1 MSKKSVD
8 EALGSSTVRH
18 FDELPGS
25 ALVDVK
31 VVAAVRGISIPTAWR
46 HVRKGILPAPQKNG
60 GCTRWL
66 VRDLRAAA

>member
-1 MSKKSVD
+1 MSQKVIDDSGLDPK
-8 EALGSSTVRH
+8 VRY
-18 FDELPGS
+18 FDELPES
-25 ALVDVK
+25 ALVDIK

-66 VRDLRAAA
+66 VRDLRVA